1 MKYYILIYE
10 KITLVSS
17 KRCGE
22 KFEIRAIGFW
32 KKKYKIRKKNI
43 VKKLRANVD
52 LFLVNL
58 LDVAVQ
64 SLRTDI
70 KQDGID
76 RRVVRL
82 SALHRHV

>member
-1 MKYYILIYE
+1 MVRRKIWNVRYWILE
-10 KITLVSS
+10 KKI
-17 KRCGE
+17 
-22 KFEIRAIGFW
+22 
-32 KKKYKIRKKNI
+32 KIREKNI
-43 VKKLRANVD
+43 MKKLLANVD

>member
-1 MKYYILIYE
+1 MKKLLLCLQNGAVKNLKSALLDFE
-10 KITLVSS
+10 K
-17 KRCGE
+17 
-22 KFEIRAIGFW
+22 